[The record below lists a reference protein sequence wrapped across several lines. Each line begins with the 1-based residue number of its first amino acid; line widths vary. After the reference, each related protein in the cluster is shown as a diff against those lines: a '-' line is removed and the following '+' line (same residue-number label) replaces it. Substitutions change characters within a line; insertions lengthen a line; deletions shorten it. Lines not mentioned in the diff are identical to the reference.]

1 MPVKTTPMSYCRN
14 VDMMWLLK
22 SYDEKGKKLKRT
34 HPFTKKV
41 KEIERFLDVLT
52 LAWPIDNWWE
62 DQLEVQEDQHYWKEF
77 GMDVVYDLNLEVE
90 WVHYTSTK
98 FSRKVLHFREKHPS
112 PAERRQARAF
122 RAQCEHARK
131 MFKKTL
137 TAIPED

>member
-1 MPVKTTPMSYCRN
+1 MAVVGSTLTSKREMASAKLALVKS
-14 VDMMWLLK
+14 
-22 SYDEKGKKLKRT
+22 
-34 HPFTKKV
+34 
-41 KEIERFLDVLT
+41 
-52 LAWPIDNWWE
+52 
-62 DQLEVQEDQHYWKEF
+62 
-77 GMDVVYDLNLEVE
+77 VVYDLNLEVE

-98 FSRKVLHFREKHPS
+98 FSRKVLHFRDKHPS

>member
-62 DQLEVQEDQHYWKEF
+62 DQLEVQEDQHYW
-77 GMDVVYDLNLEVE
+77 
-90 WVHYTSTK
+90 
-98 FSRKVLHFREKHPS
+98 
-112 PAERRQARAF
+112 
-122 RAQCEHARK
+122 
-131 MFKKTL
+131 
-137 TAIPED
+137 